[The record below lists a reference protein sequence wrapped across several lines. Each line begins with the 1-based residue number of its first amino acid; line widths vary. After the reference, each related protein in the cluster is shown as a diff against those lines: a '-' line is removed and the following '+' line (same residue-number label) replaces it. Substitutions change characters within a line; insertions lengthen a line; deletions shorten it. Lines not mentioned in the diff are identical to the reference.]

1 MSVFSAVG
9 GWFSGVFSG
18 VSNAVSNVFSGFGR
32 FAQDA
37 WNGITGVFG
46 NVGKWFADIFD
57 GIGRTVSN
65 VFKGITDTIEKVTG
79 TISGI
84 TDKVKGLFGGSSVVL
99 QREFAD
105 LKARVLTQNSSSVTN
120 KYENSFT
127 INGGRNDDPT
137 AIARAVRREFEL
149 GRA

>member
-1 MSVFSAVG
+1 MIF
-9 GWFSGVFSG
+9 
-18 VSNAVSNVFSGFGR
+18 
-32 FAQDA
+32 
-37 WNGITGVFG
+37 
-46 NVGKWFADIFD
+46 FD
-57 GIGRTVSN
+57 GIGKTVSN

-84 TDKVKGLFGGSSVVL
+84 TDKVKGFFGGGSVIM

-105 LKARVLTQNSSSVTN
+105 LKARGLTQNSSNVQN

-127 INGGRNDDPT
+127 INAGNNQDPT

>member
-1 MSVFSAVG
+1 M
-9 GWFSGVFSG
+9 
-18 VSNAVSNVFSGFGR
+18 
-32 FAQDA
+32 
-37 WNGITGVFG
+37 
-46 NVGKWFADIFD
+46 
-57 GIGRTVSN
+57 
-65 VFKGITDTIEKVTG
+65 
-79 TISGI
+79 
-84 TDKVKGLFGGSSVVL
+84 

-105 LKARVLTQNSSSVTN
+105 LKARGLTQNSSSVTN

>member
-1 MSVFSAVG
+1 MQLQLDQT
-9 GWFSGVFSG
+9 
-18 VSNAVSNVFSGFGR
+18 VSNVFNSFAG
-32 FAQDA
+32 FAQNA
-37 WNGITGVFG
+37 WNGITSAFG
-46 NVGKWFADIFD
+46 KVGSWFADIFN
-57 GIGRTVSN
+57 GIKDTVDN
-65 VFKGITDTIEKVTG
+65 VFGGITKTIENVTG
-79 TISGI
+79 TISGV
-84 TDKVKGLFGGSSVVL
+84 TDKVKGLFGGSTIVM

-105 LKARVLTQNSSSVTN
+105 LKARGLTQNSSSVTN